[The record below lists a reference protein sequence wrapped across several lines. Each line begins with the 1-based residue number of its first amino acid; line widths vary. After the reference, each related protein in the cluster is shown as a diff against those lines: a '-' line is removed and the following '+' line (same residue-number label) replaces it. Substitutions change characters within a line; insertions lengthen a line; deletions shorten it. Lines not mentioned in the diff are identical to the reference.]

1 MADQG
6 RPRFAFFDGQIVP
19 FEQATVSVLTHS
31 FNYGTGVFG
40 GLRGYWNDDEEQLYV
55 FRPLDHFERL
65 IQSASLMRIRIPY
78 TAAELNDILHT
89 LLRTEGFRQNCY
101 VRPLAYKSTEMIGV
115 RLHDVA
121 DALTMFAMPFGS
133 YIANE
138 DGAHVCFSA
147 WRRVDDNAIPARGK
161 IVGAYA
167 NSALI
172 KSDAVLAGYDEAL
185 VLNQEGHITEA
196 SAANIFV
203 VRRGVVYT
211 PPPQADVLEG
221 IVRRALITLMR
232 DDLGLEVV
240 ERDIDRTEVY
250 VADEVFLCGTGVQVA
265 AITRVEHRPI
275 GSGEMGPITESAR
288 NLFFRVVQG
297 RVAQYR
303 DWLSPVYET
312 ETVAE

>member
-6 RPRFAFFDGQIVP
+6 KPHYAFFDGRIVP

-65 IQSASLMRIRIPY
+65 IQSAALLRIRLPY
-78 TAAELNDILHT
+78 TPAELNDILND

-101 VRPLAYKSTEMIGV
+101 IRPLAYKSTEIIGV

-121 DALTMFAMPFGS
+121 DAFTMFAMPFGS

-138 DGAHVCFSA
+138 EGAHVCFSA

-161 IVGAYA
+161 IIGAYA

-172 KSDAVLAGYDEAL
+172 KTDAVIAGYDEAL
-185 VLNQEGHITEA
+185 VLNQEGHVTEA
-196 SAANIFV
+196 SAANIFI

-211 PPPQADVLEG
+211 PPPQSDVLEG

-232 DDLGLEVV
+232 DDLGLEVI
-240 ERDIDRTEVY
+240 EREIDRTEVY
-250 VADEVFLCGTGVQVA
+250 IADEMFLCGTGVQVA

-275 GSGEMGPITESAR
+275 GSGDMGPITEAVR

-297 RVAQYR
+297 RVPQYR
-303 DWLSPVYET
+303 DWLSPVYL
-312 ETVAE
+312 AEQQRG